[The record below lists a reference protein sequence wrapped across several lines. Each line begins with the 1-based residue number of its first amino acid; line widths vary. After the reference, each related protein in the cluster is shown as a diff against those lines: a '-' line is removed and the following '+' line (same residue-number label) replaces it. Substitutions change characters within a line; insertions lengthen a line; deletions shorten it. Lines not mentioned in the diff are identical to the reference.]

1 MMNQATHQQKTI
13 YASFLSQ
20 IDWTKRILVHKGHEK
35 IESIFW
41 IEFEDEMVLQALI
54 LCFEFW
60 LSSLDTDGK

>member
-1 MMNQATHQQKTI
+1 MLRYLAKLIEPKEYQYNRAM
-13 YASFLSQ
+13 
-20 IDWTKRILVHKGHEK
+20 RK
-35 IESIFW
+35 IESIVR